1 MTFCVVGFVMA
12 ADAMSSA
19 SLMQWVKA
27 IDGHICKDP
36 LLSEV
41 WWVGVLLWP
50 QPQPSKLG
58 LDHGRV

>member
-1 MTFCVVGFVMA
+1 MAFCVVGFVMA

-19 SLMQWVKA
+19 SLMRWVQV
-27 IDGHICKDP
+27 IDGHICKGP

-41 WWVGVLLWP
+41 WRVGVLQ